1 MNLSASELPEITTAK
16 ARFWIWLIPL
26 TALLAGGWLLWQHY
40 VERGILIT
48 VRFETAE
55 GLVPGKTQLRFKD
68 LSIGTLENITL
79 APNLSHIRALIR
91 VQRTMQSHITEDSRF
106 WVVRPRIDKQ
116 GISGL
121 NTLLSGAYIAM
132 EPGTGKPATAFMGLE
147 NPPLTP
153 SETPGL
159 RLVLETDSGGLDVG
173 TPIYYR
179 KIQVG
184 TVEALTVSS
193 DQQRIFLDIFIRSPY
208 DSHIT
213 SASRFWR
220 ETGVDFSL
228 SAEGIRLRTESL
240 ESLLSGGI
248 AFDNPDAES
257 PGVKNGTHF
266 PLFPTF
272 REIQS
277 RSMQMGLPFVIYFD
291 GSIRGLSPGAPVEFR
306 GVQIGEVLDTN
317 LYYDNEMEALRIPVK
332 IAILTRRLA
341 GPKHPDPDAL
351 FMKMLHQ
358 GMKARLDLGSLLTGQ
373 LFVSMEMDS
382 DDPTPELALS
392 PEGLPVIPALPHPIT
407 RLTENALRILN
418 RIRELPLEDIAENTL
433 DTMASAR
440 KLMRQMETIPTDLR
454 PVFQD
459 SREVLAGIQTTLDQL
474 NSGLANLQQGS
485 PLYMELSRATQELA
499 ESARAIRI
507 LAESLEARPDTL
519 LYGK

>member
-1 MNLSASELPEITTAK
+1 MNLPASEFPEITTAK

-26 TALLAGGWLLWQHY
+26 TALVAGGWLLWQHY
-40 VERGILIT
+40 AQRGILIT
-48 VRFETAE
+48 VSFETAA

-68 LSIGTLENITL
+68 LAIGTLENIDL
-79 APNLSHIRALIR
+79 APDLSHISARIR
-91 VQRTMQSHITEDSRF
+91 VHRTMQHHITESSRF

-121 NTLLSGAYIAM
+121 NTLLSGAYIAI
-132 EPGTGKPATAFMGLE
+132 EPGPGKPATSFVGLE

-159 RLVLETDSGGLDVG
+159 RLVLETESGGLDVG
-173 TPIYYR
+173 APIYYR

-184 TVEALTVSS
+184 AVEALTVSS
-193 DQQRIFLDIFIRSPY
+193 DQQRIFLDIFVRSPY
-208 DSHIT
+208 DAHISRAT
-213 SASRFWR
+213 RFWR

-248 AFDNPDAES
+248 AFDNPDPEA
-257 PGVKNGTHF
+257 PRVKNGTHF
-266 PLFPTF
+266 PLFPNF

-277 RSMQMGLPFVIYFD
+277 RSMQMGLPFVVYFD
-291 GSIRGLSPGAPVEFR
+291 GSVRGLSPGAPVDFR
-306 GVQIGEVLDTN
+306 GVQIGEVLDVN
-317 LYYDNEMEALRIPVK
+317 LYYDQATQALRIPVR
-332 IAILTRRLA
+332 IAILTRRLT

-351 FMKMLHQ
+351 FMQMLHQ
-358 GMKARLDLGSLLTGQ
+358 GLKARLEMGSLLTGQ
-373 LFVSMEMDS
+373 LFVAMEMD
-382 DDPTPELALS
+382 PANPVKELPLS
-392 PEGLPVIPALPHPIT
+392 PEGIPVIPTLPHPIAQ
-407 RLTENALRILN
+407 LTENALRILN
-418 RIRELPLEDIAENTL
+418 RIRELPLEGIAQNTITTL
-433 DTMASAR
+433 ESAR
-440 KLMRQMETIPTDLR
+440 KLMLRMEDIPGDLR

-459 SREVLAGIQTTLDQL
+459 TREVLAGINTTLDQL
-474 NSGLANLQQGS
+474 NAGLATLQQGS
-485 PLYMELSRATQELA
+485 PLYMEINRAAQELA